1 MAVSGTDTK
10 TVNIPLLLK
19 PINLSGT
26 GNLMIMY
33 EDKYVREQLLK
44 MGYGRDYLGMSD

>member
-19 PINLSGT
+19 LINLSGT

-33 EDKYVREQLLK
+33 EETNT
-44 MGYGRDYLGMSD
+44 SENSF